1 MPSFLRSDKKMV
13 EVSNRLIKQGF
24 TDIPAVHLWAAE
36 QRGDN
41 MKRFSMI
48 FQKLL
53 ELNKEVDN
61 DLIWRP
67 TRGGDSVIGRGGNTV
82 GSQYRNLVEK
92 YKDSPYFATPNLDDK
107 LNKIAQTYIDS
118 GFVTIP
124 EEEYGFLLQSGI
136 NMKRLSIL
144 MRILLEIKEA
154 AEKEAARKAA
164 AAKASGAGPS
174 SFGARLP
181 TRRNVLRSDQK
192 EREEAI
198 SRLDSG
204 RGPYN
209 VEAKLI
215 SIGAVPPHLSAV
227 KIEELRKFYQRINFL
242 MSEIQSRR
250 DQEEDIKYSPFARD
264 GVLIDPG
271 LEFRRSKYAIND
283 MLGPSAAMQRR
294 LNPVAADEGPSDDAG
309 PANSGQRRRISARLR
324 ALSRRMGLRGGLL
337 MPRRSVR
344 LSGEGPSSDG
354 AGPSSDEAGPSSF
367 GANRYITVKGRK
379 RRLYKGLYGGVYYK
393 NTSGKKIYLKPKNKL
408 IKSADGISVTGWKNI
423 LQWYNDSMHKITW
436 VHSPTRVLKI
446 VKIGDMLEFTVKT
459 DDSGDMYT
467 NYLDIIVSPDDDG
480 NYPVLIDGKKY
491 LVAGNADDAK
501 KTFSY
506 VWGAPDI
513 FNRGRNWYVYKF
525 KTRINLTQ
533 V

>member
-1 MPSFLRSDKKMV
+1 MPSFLRSDKRMIQDA
-13 EVSNRLIKQGF
+13 NRLIKQGF

-41 MKRFSMI
+41 MKRFAMI

-53 ELNKEVDN
+53 ELNKEVDK

-67 TRGGDSVIGRGGNTV
+67 TRGGDSVIGSGGNTV

-92 YKDSPYFATPNLDDK
+92 YKDSPYFATSNSDSDDK
-107 LNKIAQTYIDS
+107 LTKIAQTYIDS

-124 EEEYGFLLQSGI
+124 DDEYGFLLQSGI
-136 NMKRLSIL
+136 NVKRLSIL

-154 AEKEAARKAA
+154 AEKEEARKKAA
-164 AAKASGAGPS
+164 AMASGAGPS

-192 EREEAI
+192 ERAEAI

-215 SIGAVPPHLSAV
+215 SIGAVAPHLSNV
-227 KIEELRKFYQRINFL
+227 KIDKLRKYYQRINFL

-294 LNPVAADEGPSDDAG
+294 LNPVAAADEGPSD
-309 PANSGQRRRISARLR
+309 SGQRRRTSARLR

-337 MPRRSVR
+337 MPRRSLR
-344 LSGEGPSSDG
+344 LSD

-367 GANRYITVKGRK
+367 GANRYKIINGRK
-379 RRLYKGLYGGVYYK
+379 RRLYKGLYGGIYYK
-393 NTSGKKIYLKPKNKL
+393 NTSGKKIYLKPKNKNKL

-423 LQWYNDSMHKITW
+423 LDFYEKSNHKITW
-436 VHSPTRVLKI
+436 VHSPTRVLKM

-459 DDSGDMYT
+459 DDSGEMYD
-467 NYLDIIVSPDDDG
+467 NYLDVIVSPDDDG
-480 NYPVLIDGKKY
+480 NYPVSIDGKKY

-506 VWGAPDI
+506 VWGAPDV

>member
-1 MPSFLRSDKKMV
+1 MIQ
-13 EVSNRLIKQGF
+13 EANRLIKQGF

-36 QRGDN
+36 QRGDS
-41 MKRFSMI
+41 MKRFAMI

-67 TRGGDSVIGRGGNTV
+67 TRGGDSVIGSGGNTV

-92 YKDSPYFATPNLDDK
+92 YKDSPYFATPDNDDK
-107 LNKIAQTYIDS
+107 LNEIAQKYIDS
-118 GFVTIP
+118 KLVDIP
-124 EEEYGFLLQSGI
+124 KDDYEILIQRGI
-136 NMKRLSIL
+136 NVKRLSIL
-144 MRILLEIKEA
+144 MKILLEIKEA
-154 AEKEAARKAA
+154 AEKEEARKKAA
-164 AAKASGAGPS
+164 AMASGAGPS

-192 EREEAI
+192 ERAEAI

-215 SIGAVPPHLSAV
+215 SIGAAPPHLSAV

-242 MSEIQSRR
+242 MEEEQSRR

-271 LEFRRSKYAIND
+271 LEFRRSRYAIND
-283 MLGPSAAMQRR
+283 MLGPSASMQRR
-294 LNPVAADEGPSDDAG
+294 LNPVAAAAAADEGPSNAR
-309 PANSGQRRRISARLR
+309 QRRRSSARLR
-324 ALSRRMGLRGGLL
+324 ALGRRMALRGGLL
-337 MPRRSVR
+337 LPRRSVR
-344 LSGEGPSSDG
+344 ISG
-354 AGPSSDEAGPSSF
+354 AGSSSF
-367 GANRYITVKGRK
+367 GTPKYIIVKGRK
-379 RRLYKGLYGGVYYK
+379 RKIYKGLYGGVYYK
-393 NTSGKKIYLKPKNKL
+393 NTSGKKIYLKSKMKMKKNKNKI

-423 LQWYNDSMHKITW
+423 MDFYEKSNHKITW
-436 VHSPTRVLKI
+436 VHSPTRVLKMI
-446 VKIGDMLEFTVKT
+446 KVGDMIEFTVKT
-459 DDSGDMYT
+459 DDSGEMYD

-491 LVAGNADDAK
+491 LIAGNADDAK

-506 VWGAPDI
+506 VWSAPDV

-525 KTRINLTQ
+525 KTRVNLTE

>member
-1 MPSFLRSDKKMV
+1 MPSAFLRSDKKMI
-13 EVSNRLIKQGF
+13 EVANRLIKQGF

-53 ELNKEVDN
+53 ELNKEIDN
-61 DLIWRP
+61 DLAWRP
-67 TRGGDSVIGRGGNTV
+67 TSEDSVIGKREGGNIV
-82 GSQYRNLVEK
+82 GSKYRKLLET
-92 YKDSPYFATPNLDDK
+92 YKDSPYFASPDLDENLT
-107 LNKIAQTYIDS
+107 KIAQTYIDS
-118 GFVTIP
+118 GFTDIP
-124 EEEYGFLLQSGI
+124 DDEYGFLLQSGV
-136 NMKRLSIL
+136 NVKRLSIL
-144 MRILLEIKEA
+144 MKRLLELKEA
-154 AEKEAARKAA
+154 AAR
-164 AAKASGAGPS
+164 KASGAGPS

-192 EREEAI
+192 ERAEAI

-242 MSEIQSRR
+242 MSEEQSRR

-294 LNPVAADEGPSDDAG
+294 LNPVAAADEGPSDDAG
-309 PANSGQRRRISARLR
+309 PANSGQRRRVSARLR

-354 AGPSSDEAGPSSF
+354 AGPSSF

-393 NTSGKKIYLKPKNKL
+393 NTSGKKIYLKPKMKK
-408 IKSADGISVTGWKNI
+408 IKPAGISAVGWKTI
-423 LQWYNDSMHKITW
+423 LQWYKDSMHKITW
-436 VHSPTRVLKI
+436 VHELTRILSIK
-446 VKIGDMLEFTVKT
+446 KIGNTIEFTVKT

-480 NYPVLIDGKKY
+480 NYPVLIGGKKY
-491 LVAGNADDAK
+491 LVSGNLQDAK
-501 KTFSY
+501 NTFSQ
-506 VWGAPDI
+506 VWSAPDES
-513 FNRGRNWYVYKF
+513 NPRRSWYVYKF